1 MRRTTINSGFFICF
15 IANLIV
21 NWEWGFIAVLLWGF
35 SYLVQS
41 FVVSGGGYGCFE
53 APDGLYSDLDD
64 YLGLVGAR

>member
-35 SYLVQS
+35 SYWFNLS
-41 FVVSGGGYGCFE
+41 WYPAAAMAS
-53 APDGLYSDLDD
+53 DGLFSDLDD
-64 YLGLVGAR
+64 YLGLVGA

>member
-35 SYLVQS
+35 SYWFNLS
-41 FVVSGGGYGCFE
+41 WYPAADGRFVAS
-53 APDGLYSDLDD
+53 DGLFSDLDD